1 MPSSAP
7 ADRRPH
13 AVGPVVAGPQAKARG
28 EDAVDLHVRRWAG
41 WDDIHFDPDVE
52 AVVTRIA
59 HLDGYLSRTTA
70 TAVREVG
77 LEKQDYGTL
86 HALLIRDTPGYAT
99 TGELAEGARVSNASM
114 TARVD
119 RLVRLG
125 LVRRHP
131 SEDDRRVIHVEVTD
145 RGFATWKTAMAL
157 RGAAEDA
164 LLADLSAADV
174 KRLSGLLRKV
184 LRSAERIEEQGS

>member
-1 MPSSAP
+1 MPSPTP
-7 ADRRPH
+7 ADRRPR
-13 AVGPVVAGPQAKARG
+13 AVGPVAAGPPVKGPR

-41 WDDIHFDPDVE
+41 WEDIHFDADVE

-59 HLDGYLSRTTA
+59 HLDGFLNRATA
-70 TAVREVG
+70 RAVREVG
-77 LEKQDYGTL
+77 LEKQDYSTL

-119 RLVRLG
+119 RLERLG
-125 LVRRHP
+125 LVRRRP

-145 RGFATWKTAMAL
+145 AGFATWKRAMAL

-164 LLADLSAADV
+164 LLADLSATEV
-174 KRLSGLLRKV
+174 RRLSALLRKV
-184 LRSAERIEEQGS
+184 LRSAERIEQEGS